1 MDNNVYLNNENN
13 ISDYSLYEKLIVI
26 GDQKVIKSLLIQ
38 NLFPSIKMNFN
49 SNCKK

>member
-1 MDNNVYLNNENN
+1 MDENDSLNNENN
-13 ISDYSLYEKLIVI
+13 IIDYSFYEKLIVI
-26 GDQKVIKSLLIQ
+26 DDQKVGKSLLIQ